1 MMLPEAPRALR
12 EHRVSTV
19 DGLMMEHRG
28 KHGQGTVRMV
38 SPDVSTINPANG
50 TPFMSASVLYSSHP
64 SYRIMSYQVHLYEN
78 EHNEYL
84 STEQQLRRCRKQTY
98 TKSIVNVKDNVK
110 DIWLFGKGLYPLY
123 ISDYPGSFFCILPT
137 TISSEYLLLTPTAV
151 QPPSNTNRSHRLF
164 YRAMPRNSRA
174 SCCILCLLM
183 QSSYHSTPY
192 ATLHAPRLQGRLSKK
207 QAD

>member
-1 MMLPEAPRALR
+1 MLPEAPRALR

-64 SYRIMSYQVHLYEN
+64 SYRIMSYQVHIVYKYMN
-78 EHNEYL
+78 MNTTST

-98 TKSIVNVKDNVK
+98 TKSIVNVKD
-110 DIWLFGKGLYPLY
+110 IWLFGKGLYLLY
-123 ISDYPGSFFCILPT
+123 ISDNDGSFLYILPT
-137 TISSEYLLLTPTAV
+137 TIYLLLTPTAV
-151 QPPSNTNRSHRLF
+151 QPPSNTNGSHRLC
-164 YRAMPRNSRA
+164 YRAMPRNSRE

-183 QSSYHSTPY
+183 QSSDHSTPY
-192 ATLHAPRLQGRLSKK
+192 AALYAPRLQGRLSKK
-207 QAD
+207 QADWIS